1 MAMKRSLA
9 IVALLFAIPAFAS
22 DLTVHL
28 DLSDSVRAA
37 LAHGQIKS
45 VLVGVGTGRQGID
58 TTNDTVVVHDVAP
71 GKTNVRAFLRAGEL
85 YVVDPKGVDVDVP
98 PAGNVDV
105 TVPIHSL
112 FVTGS
117 VTQHGQPFHGH
128 QMNIFPSV
136 PPAPPSRDNFGFAVP
151 FDKDGHF
158 AFPLPHAGEWDLTVW
173 IDRGQLA
180 AKIKNFAFHNDDT
193 QHEVHIELP

>member
-9 IVALLFAIPAFAS
+9 LLAFLAVPAFAS
-22 DLTVHL
+22 DVTIHL

-45 VLVGVGTGRQGID
+45 VLVGIGVHPKGID

-71 GKTNVRAFLRAGEL
+71 GKTNVRAFLRTPEEL
-85 YVVDPKGVDVDVP
+85 YVVDSKGVDVDVP
-98 PAGNVDV
+98 PDGNVDV
-105 TVPIHSL
+105 TLPVHSL

-173 IDRGQLA
+173 IARDQSAG
-180 AKIKNFAFHNDDT
+180 KIKNFVFHENDT